1 VKAMGKILVDE
12 DKLLEILRK
21 VEDLVADV
29 AEAKK
34 EP

>member
-1 VKAMGKILVDE
+1 MGKILVDE

>member
-1 VKAMGKILVDE
+1 MKAMGKILVDE